1 VELLRASARQVVVPW
16 PVYTEVD
23 LLLRTRGHAKA
34 ATAFGA
40 ALLDGVHVLEHPTAE
55 ELAHAIA
62 ILERYADLGLDL
74 PDAVVI
80 AMAARRRA
88 WAWTWDYRHF
98 RVVVVEHGQGV
109 PLLVAEDELPPVR

>member
-1 VELLRASARQVVVPW
+1 MELLRASARQVIVPW

-23 LLLRTRGHAKA
+23 LLLRARGHAKA
-34 ATAFGA
+34 ATAFGS
-40 ALLDGVHVLEHPTAE
+40 ALLDGVHALEHPTAE

-74 PDAVVI
+74 PDAVTI

-88 WAWTWDYRHF
+88 LAWTWDYRHF
-98 RVVVVEHGQGV
+98 RVVVVERGQGV